1 MIKAIIFD
9 FGRVISAQKPSTLF
23 RSYEDALGLEPGTI
37 NSIMFASEAW
47 QQALVGRKTAEEFWY
62 EIGPELG
69 LLNVN
74 EVDTFRHR
82 YHADEKI
89 NQGVLDLISR
99 LHGNYKLA
107 VLSNSPPGLSQWLA
121 DWNVLNFF
129 EVVFC
134 SGDEGIAKP
143 DLKAF
148 ELTVERLGVKP
159 KESVFID
166 DTREH
171 VHAAQKLGL
180 QGILFTTAEELKKEL
195 DLLLRID
202 H

>member
-1 MIKAIIFD
+1 M
-9 FGRVISAQKPSTLF
+9 
-23 RSYEDALGLEPGTI
+23 
-37 NSIMFASEAW
+37 
-47 QQALVGRKTAEEFWY
+47 
-62 EIGPELG
+62 
-69 LLNVN
+69 
-74 EVDTFRHR
+74 
-82 YHADEKI
+82 
-89 NQGVLDLISR
+89 
-99 LHGNYKLA
+99 
-107 VLSNSPPGLSQWLA
+107 
-121 DWNVLNFF
+121 
-129 EVVFC
+129 VFC

-180 QGILFTTAEELKKEL
+180 QGILFTTAEELEKEL